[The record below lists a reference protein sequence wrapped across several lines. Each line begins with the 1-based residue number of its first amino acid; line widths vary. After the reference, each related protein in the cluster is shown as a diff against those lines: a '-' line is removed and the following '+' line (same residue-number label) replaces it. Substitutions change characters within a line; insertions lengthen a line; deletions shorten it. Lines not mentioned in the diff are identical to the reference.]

1 LELYDRCSS
10 KYERVIDLNLE
21 TNKIRIK
28 DTISAKVE
36 KKLKEMNVG
45 TQQIAQIQPVQDVGY
60 EICGGPHLTI

>member
-1 LELYDRCSS
+1 M
-10 KYERVIDLNLE
+10 KIE
-21 TNKIRIK
+21 TNKKRIE
-28 DTISAKVE
+28 DIIDGEVE